1 MKARQGACTRGL
13 TWIGVLPM
21 GTQEALNELQ
31 KAHLEATQASEEV
44 RDGAAEEIIE
54 RAQSCPS
61 SPLKGVRARGAS
73 DSGPT
78 TPAAM
83 TPEAPRRQT
92 ISDRH
97 QSPFLPTSLE
107 KAKMLDGPA
116 SNSSLRTSMERT
128 PPSRS
133 PELAVDR
140 RAHGEQTEEELLD
153 DMDLGRLS
161 LSHLSPASRALR
173 LPLVHRGTE
182 PALSSFRAKYL
193 WRLRTSQPID
203 QGLQTANHPPGGHE
217 EEEFVPR
224 LFNAA
229 ADLLAEKRRLE
240 GEFFSTVQSGD
251 SFGERFLLLLDDE
264 HVTSRKTAEA
274 EAKFGLHSTRGA
286 SANAGH
292 KGGLVLVLEGDDYVQ
307 MVAGT
312 MRKMLAEA
320 AKGDFLRSRL
330 AIPPLERTLDD
341 GKALAELSSTCTW
354 LSRLDHKLQLELL
367 MSATLRTME
376 EGELLAVQGEP
387 ARSFFM
393 VLQGGLEARTVPA
406 TEVVAMQRQVGRLRE
421 KHQAGQ
427 ALLLSS
433 NSSSE
438 RAEVCG
444 ETLVAAYRPGDSLGE
459 APLRV
464 PPTSAT
470 CHPVQSPGTKST
482 KAELDKMVRLL
493 EARCK
498 VLCQEAVKEV
508 RDIDNGYLGH
518 YFWG

>member
-1 MKARQGACTRGL
+1 
-13 TWIGVLPM
+13 
-21 GTQEALNELQ
+21 
-31 KAHLEATQASEEV
+31 
-44 RDGAAEEIIE
+44 
-54 RAQSCPS
+54 
-61 SPLKGVRARGAS
+61 
-73 DSGPT
+73 
-78 TPAAM
+78 
-83 TPEAPRRQT
+83 
-92 ISDRH
+92 
-97 QSPFLPTSLE
+97 
-107 KAKMLDGPA
+107 
-116 SNSSLRTSMERT
+116 
-128 PPSRS
+128 
-133 PELAVDR
+133 
-140 RAHGEQTEEELLD
+140 
-153 DMDLGRLS
+153 
-161 LSHLSPASRALR
+161 
-173 LPLVHRGTE
+173 
-182 PALSSFRAKYL
+182 
-193 WRLRTSQPID
+193 
-203 QGLQTANHPPGGHE
+203 PPGGHE

-459 APLRV
+459 NCLAHGGTRMATVVAGEAGALMEITKAMYDQCILKVQSEELRGKVQALRSIPAMHSWSSSQFVQAAALFYMQTFRRDEVVLLQDDPVSDIHVIVRGCLRVTRRVLAPL
-464 PPTSAT
+464 
-470 CHPVQSPGTKST
+470 PGPQRPHKPATKSPPDAAMKT
-482 KAELDKMVRLL
+482 NRVKGVPSQIEGEGWKTMDLLTLGEGQYCGDIAAFEDCSQPSSVQVISAMAELCSVSGPRFISGIASFTGGEEALQKMRALSEERCGPGAPQL
-493 EARCK
+493 PGIRTESNEARGTGHARRIG
-498 VLCQEAVKEV
+498 QPPP
-508 RDIDNGYLGH
+508 RDTQDLAAAPIPPRCPPCVH
-518 YFWG
+518 VT